1 MDWMTAP
8 FRKYA
13 DFNGR
18 ATRREFWFFLFLY
31 TVAVLAANFFDAMDG
46 ERTVVAARMGAAELT
61 VSILLL
67 LPFLSCSARRLHD
80 SARSGWW
87 LMILYIPYI
96 GWMVAQNNQRGEL
109 VASGAILVGF
119 VALVVLLLMPG
130 SPMENRYGQ
139 NPRGVGS
146 LSR

>member
-46 ERTVVAARMGAAELT
+46 ERIVVTARMGAAELT
-61 VSILLL
+61 ISILLL

-80 SARSGWW
+80 SDRSGWW
-87 LMILYIPYI
+87 LMILYVPYI
-96 GWMVAQNNQRGEL
+96 GWMAAQNNHQGEL

-119 VALVVLLLMPG
+119 VALVVLFLMPG
-130 SPMENRYGQ
+130 TPMENRYGQ

-146 LSR
+146 VGR